1 MNVRFWGVRGSLP
14 TPLDMRSLEEKL
26 VQAVLRAR
34 EARLEDG
41 EQVRRFVAGLPLALR
56 GTYGG
61 HTSCVQVTSGQDEV
75 ILDAGS
81 GLYRLGQWWEGQD
94 PAQRPQVHHIFLSHL
109 HWDHTLGL
117 PLFAPLGYPGHQ
129 VVVYGAHPGFE
140 SHLQAQ
146 HAPPNFPVPLMA
158 FKGECMFRTVA
169 PGRSVQVGALRVD
182 CMELPHPGRSFA
194 YRVSDGRSSLVY
206 ATDAEY
212 GDLAPEAVGRY
223 VDFFQGAD
231 VLVVDAQYDLH
242 ESLGTKRDWGHSSAM
257 VGARLALAANVHW
270 LVLFHHDPS
279 STDEAIAQMEA
290 QVQAYLD
297 AEGASSRCRAVAAY
311 EGLEIAL

>member
-14 TPLDMRSLEEKL
+14 TPVDGKALEEKL
-26 VQAVLRAR
+26 VQVVLRAKG
-34 EARLEDG
+34 ARLDEV
-41 EQVRRFVAGLPLALR
+41 EQARRFVAELPLALR

-61 HTSCVQVTSGQDEV
+61 HTSCVQVTSGQGEV

-81 GLYRLGQWWEGQD
+81 GLYRLGRWWEEQD
-94 PAQRPQVHHIFLSHL
+94 PAERSKVHHVFLSHL

-117 PLFAPLGYPGHQ
+117 PLFAPLGYADHQ

-140 SHLQAQ
+140 RHLQAQ
-146 HAPPNFPVPLMA
+146 HAPPNFPIPLTA
-158 FKGECMFRTVA
+158 LQGKCVFRAIA
-169 PGRSVQVGALRVD
+169 PGRPVQLGVLQVD
-182 CMELPHPGRSFA
+182 CTELPHPGRSFA
-194 YRVSDGRSSLVY
+194 YRVSDGRSCFVY

-212 GDLAPEAVGRY
+212 GDLAPEAMEQLAE
-223 VDFFQGAD
+223 FFQGAD

-242 ESLGTKRDWGHSSAM
+242 ESLGAKREWGHSSALT
-257 VGARLALAANVHW
+257 GARLALAANVRW

-279 STDEAIAQMEA
+279 STDEAIARMED

-297 AEGASSRCRAVAAY
+297 AHGASSRCRAVAAY
-311 EGLEIAL
+311 EGLEIVL